1 MISPLIGLK
10 GNIEM
15 TFSSR
20 ISAIANTF
28 TDEMGSVLCHLIASN
43 FILSF
48 VLAVTGGAV
57 VAACGLLLK
66 SSAFQLKEAF
76 ISFSVAII
84 SSSLAVIFIGVC
96 MLIVVYLCVKYSID
110 PDNVAAPLAA
120 ALGDFFVLLI
130 MILVV
135 WTIESFFESPFPAY
149 LGMSCCVVFAFG
161 PALSYLRGSKSE
173 NCLAADYITLI
184 HCLVPLLT
192 AVLLS
197 SVSGWILAS
206 YVNLLPSLPRLQPPI
221 NGVGGNLA
229 SILISRMTTR
239 LSIVSKPMIT
249 ENIVNQINAATPFS
263 CFHSVGK
270 EHSSPEGSVTR
281 SDSDEDGTLERSRPV
296 GSLKATEMAVTQ
308 AISDSNTSTCGL
320 LTLCLPLHSML
331 LVINYIVSSLFHES
345 SGSNAFSISV
355 ILAYLAAGFLQ
366 VFVLLLFAR
375 MLVLRRWLSLARHQQ
390 QQVSANTRV
399 SAGGLAALDLT
410 GIAVTTGLGDF
421 VGTAFLATFLRFAE
435 SS

>member
-1 MISPLIGLK
+1 
-10 GNIEM
+10 
-15 TFSSR
+15 
-20 ISAIANTF
+20 
-28 TDEMGSVLCHLIASN
+28 
-43 FILSF
+43 
-48 VLAVTGGAV
+48 
-57 VAACGLLLK
+57 
-66 SSAFQLKEAF
+66 
-76 ISFSVAII
+76 
-84 SSSLAVIFIGVC
+84 

-135 WTIESFFESPFPAY
+135 WTIESCKIHFIFFRNLINYLCSPFNNVYLPRIVFESPFPAY

-197 SVSGWILAS
+197 RYVSYHSSIYLINVFYNINLNGKGSYGGYFTIEELVYYRSPQSVMTESCNVFFRI
-206 YVNLLPSLPRLQPPI
+206 
-221 NGVGGNLA
+221 GVGGNLA